1 MAKKATDAK
10 RDEVLK
16 AIAETG
22 SIPTGYSVNH
32 YAPNVVVEIDAK
44 DDLATIETVH
54 WNRTA
59 EPAKPAGGAAS

>member
-16 AIAETG
+16 TIAETG

-44 DDLATIETVH
+44 DELVAIEDVH
-54 WNRTA
+54 WNRKS
-59 EPAKPAGGAAS
+59 EKPAGAASS